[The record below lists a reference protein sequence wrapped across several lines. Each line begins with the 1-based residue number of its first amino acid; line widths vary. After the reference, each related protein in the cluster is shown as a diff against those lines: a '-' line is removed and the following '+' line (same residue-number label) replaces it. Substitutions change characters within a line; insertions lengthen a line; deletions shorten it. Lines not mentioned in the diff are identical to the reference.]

1 MLGSTRWWHTAFL
14 IAVRTLLGPLLFLNQ
29 DPPVSLALSLS
40 LLLAATGDAPPP
52 ASSEIGDAKVETV
65 EPADG
70 GLVWQQVIIEQQI
83 IIRVPARS
91 RITSFS
97 PASPGARGPS
107 SEHSIVWKER
117 DAAKCLPMKSV
128 LGVQVSRDDSIDLLT
143 SERQRL
149 RAKLD
154 DNCRTEDF
162 YSGFYMQKGAD
173 GMLCEDRDEIQARSG
188 AKCTIESFRLMVPVA
203 IKD

>member
-1 MLGSTRWWHTAFL
+1 M
-14 IAVRTLLGPLLFLNQ
+14 
-29 DPPVSLALSLS
+29 SLALSIS
-40 LLLAATGDAPPP
+40 LLLAAAGDAPPP
-52 ASSEIGDAKVETV
+52 SDAESVGSSVETV
-65 EPADG
+65 GQIDA

-97 PASPGARGPS
+97 PASPNVRGS
-107 SEHSIVWKER
+107 NTEQSIVWKER

-154 DNCRTEDF
+154 DDCRTEDF
-162 YSGFYMQKGAD
+162 YSGFYMQKRAD